1 MVDYYNNLFTSNN
14 PIDFTEI
21 LEAVTL
27 KVTPVMNQSLT
38 RDFSAAKVKLA
49 LKQMYPL
56 KAPGSDGMPPL
67 FFQHFWSK
75 VSGEV
80 TTIVLDF
87 LNLGISPPKFNE
99 THIMLIP
106 KCNEPKKITEYR
118 PISLCNVVYKIAS
131 RVIVNRLKKILPTII
146 SDTQSA
152 FVHGRL
158 ITDNVLVAFEAMYHI
173 RRKKSGKMGEMAS
186 KLDMS
191 KAYNRVEWVFLEK
204 IMQKLGFDDKWRALI
219 MRCVTTVSYSIKING
234 KPKGCI
240 IPSRGI
246 RQGDPLSPYLFLLC
260 AEGLSA
266 LIRKAVEEGQM
277 GGIAI
282 SRGGPRL
289 SHLFFADDSF
299 IFCKASINECSEPK
313 RILQVYEDASGQQ
326 LNRAKSS
333 LFFSNNIPRLIQE
346 DIKNRFGAHVIKQHE
361 KYLGFVGKN
370 KKKHFQ

>member
-14 PIDFTEI
+14 PIDFIEI
-21 LEAVTL
+21 LEPVTL

-38 RDFSAAKVKLA
+38 RDFSAPEVKLA

-56 KAPGSDGMPPL
+56 KAPDSDGMPPL

-75 VSGEV
+75 VGGEV

-87 LNLGISPPKFNE
+87 LNSGISSPKFNE

-118 PISLCNVVYKIAS
+118 PISLCNVVYKIVS
-131 RVIVNRLKKILPTII
+131 RAIVNRLKKILPTII

-152 FVHGRL
+152 FVHRRL
-158 ITDNVLVAFEAMYHI
+158 ITDDVLVAFEAMYHI
-173 RRKKSGKMGEMAS
+173 NRKKSGKMGEMAL

-219 MRCVTTVSYSIKING
+219 MRCGTIVSYSS
-234 KPKGCI
+234 KPRGCI
-240 IPSRGI
+240 ILSRGI

-260 AEGLSA
+260 AEGLST
-266 LIRKAVEEGQM
+266 LIRKAMEEGQM
-277 GGIAI
+277 GGIAV
-282 SRGGPRL
+282 SCGGPRL
-289 SHLFFADDSF
+289 SHLFFTDDSF
-299 IFCKASINECSEPK
+299 FFCKASINECSEPK
-313 RILQVYEDASGQQ
+313 RILQVYEDTSGQQ
-326 LNRAKSS
+326 LNRAKTS
-333 LFFSNNIPRLIQE
+333 LFFSNNIPRLI
-346 DIKNRFGAHVIKQHE
+346 
-361 KYLGFVGKN
+361 
-370 KKKHFQ
+370 